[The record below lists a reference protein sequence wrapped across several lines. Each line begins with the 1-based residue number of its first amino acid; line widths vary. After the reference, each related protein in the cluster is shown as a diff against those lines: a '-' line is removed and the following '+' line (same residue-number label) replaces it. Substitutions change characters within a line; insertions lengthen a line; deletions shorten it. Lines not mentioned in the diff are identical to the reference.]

1 MSAKSGNKSNTTNL
15 NRSEAGRGKDSHS
28 KHAAPVT
35 VKNEPSSQ
43 GGIQDVLG
51 QSQAGKGKK
60 RKQSQSSL
68 GGDAPSP
75 RAPTTSDKKPRLG
88 PSMLN
93 DYPSQAE
100 KVQSTATNGSSSG
113 AGAGTSTIDDREQAL
128 KAQRKK
134 EKNAKKKARK
144 SGEKAA

>member
-28 KHAAPVT
+28 KHAASVK

-43 GGIQDVLG
+43 GGNKDVLG

-75 RAPTTSDKKPRLG
+75 RAPTSDKKPRLG